1 MKQYKINKYLDQG
14 QTINSIVYILQ
25 SIGMFLNEVTFNH
38 VGAILSIISL
48 ALLITGMVKI
58 YKEQNGNIT
67 NLSSFIHALFLSIM
81 LLLFYVLIVFVKEGN
96 TI

>member
-1 MKQYKINKYLDQG
+1 
-14 QTINSIVYILQ
+14 
-25 SIGMFLNEVTFNH
+25 MFLNKVTFNH

-67 NLSSFIHALFLSIM
+67 NLSSFIHALFFIT
-81 LLLFYVLIVFVKEGN
+81 VR
-96 TI
+96 